1 MYFCCFFC
9 RPVFITKDPQ
19 MCWHRTLLTPLCLAS
34 HSSRIFSNYGAL
46 TCELEEGECEREV
59 ECRITP
65 EIGVDNVLPQH
76 NSSSA
81 VSVRRKSR
89 KTNQTKLLISQMA
102 NRVFDTTLLG
112 SIWNLTLFF
121 FFFRFFPCSYP
132 TVKCCWHY
140 VWDAIWNLSHLLWFA
155 WFTQTRRFCFN
166 KDEQKIFLFL
176 AWHSDPYL
184 PPILHNICQK

>member
-65 EIGVDNVLPQH
+65 EIGVDDVLPQH

-89 KTNQTKLLISQMA
+89 QTNQTKLLISQMA

-121 FFFRFFPCSYP
+121 FFFQIFSLLISNGKVLLALCLRCYLKSIPFTLVCLVYP
-132 TVKCCWHY
+132 NQ
-140 VWDAIWNLSHLLWFA
+140 AI
-155 WFTQTRRFCFN
+155 
-166 KDEQKIFLFL
+166 LF
-176 AWHSDPYL
+176 
-184 PPILHNICQK
+184 Q